1 MNATHIVNHKAA
13 SPRNRTT
20 LLLLGLILLLAATL
34 RFYHLGTESFSYDE
48 GIMIDVT
55 GSLDNVIANVA
66 KGRPPLIVI
75 AGYIWVNIFGDTEAA
90 TRSLSA
96 VTGVISIWLLYAVG
110 RDLFNKRVGLIA
122 ALLMSISIF
131 HIFYSQDYR
140 YYGLLGFTSLL
151 SFYFYAKAL
160 KTERTI
166 YFIMYP
172 ISAAAVFYAHYHGAF
187 VLLAQGIYFLLQWY
201 KYRPRTRLY
210 WFCTQIAIVLLI
222 SPSIYRLGMDYL
234 AGASNGDFSGSL
246 GVLGNGGPLRTMP
259 LWLPI
264 HTLLIGYL
272 FITIDNVLN
281 LPYLVL
287 SIGVIAISTLMY
299 AWRQGFSQWMAQF
312 TSVGTEIKAFAHK
325 SSELILLGC
334 WLLIP
339 VITPFLISVL
349 WKPIYMPRYTIGALP
364 ALCLIVALLL
374 TTIRRVVPEIIP
386 LIALAIMIVP
396 GLEQYYTHDLKEQW
410 PEVAKQITSQ
420 VQPDDGIVFV
430 SINNEPA
437 ARIQSTFNRYFA
449 TQLPECL
456 VDAGLNGPDQAL
468 PELNSCGANMQRIWF
483 ISRVSKD
490 DDQATIQ
497 KLFFAPSESPWHIQ
511 QEQAY
516 TGLVVRLLTP
526 Q

>member
-1 MNATHIVNHKAA
+1 MNVTHIVNSKDA
-13 SPRNRTT
+13 PTPNRTT
-20 LLLLGLILLLAATL
+20 VLLLGLILLLAATL

-48 GIMIDVT
+48 GIMLDVT

-75 AGYIWVNIFGDTEAA
+75 AGYVWVSIFGDTEAA

-96 VTGVISIWLLYAVG
+96 VAGVVSVWLLYAVG

-140 YYGLLGFTSLL
+140 YYGLLGFTSLF
-151 SFYFYAKAL
+151 SFYFYVKAL

-166 YFIMYP
+166 YFIIYP
-172 ISAAAVFYAHYHGAF
+172 FAAASVFYAHYHGAF
-187 VLLAQGIYFLLQWY
+187 VLLAQGVYFLLQWY
-201 KYRPRTRLY
+201 KYPPRARIY
-210 WFCTQIAIVLLI
+210 WFCTQVAIVLLI
-222 SPSIYRLGMDYL
+222 SPSIFRLGMDYL

-246 GVLGNGGPLRTMP
+246 GVLGNGGPLRNTP

-264 HTLLIGYL
+264 HTLVIGFL
-272 FITIDNVLN
+272 FITVDNVFN
-281 LPYLVL
+281 LPYLAL
-287 SIGVIAISTLMY
+287 SISFVVICTLFY
-299 AWRQGFSQWMAQF
+299 AMQQGFPQWRGQLATIWANMA
-312 TSVGTEIKAFAHK
+312 EFAQK
-325 SSELILLGC
+325 STDLILLAC

-339 VITPFLISVL
+339 VVTPFLISVL

-364 ALCLIVALLL
+364 ALCLVVALLL
-374 TTIRRVVPEIIP
+374 FTIRRVVPEII
-386 LIALAIMIVP
+386 LLAALAIMIGP
-396 GLEQYYTHDLKEQW
+396 GLQQYYTRDIKEQW
-410 PEVAKQITSQ
+410 PKVAGQISSQ
-420 VQPDDGIVFV
+420 VQPNDGIVFV

-437 ARIQSTFNRYFA
+437 SRIQHTFNLYFA
-449 TQLPECL
+449 GHLPECL
-456 VDAGLNGPDQAL
+456 VDAGLGGAEQAL
-468 PELNSCGANMQRIWF
+468 PDLNSCSANMQRVWF

-497 KLFFAPSESPWHIQ
+497 QLFFNPPESSWHIE

-526 Q
+526 R

>member
-1 MNATHIVNHKAA
+1 MNVTHIVNHKDA
-13 SPRNRTT
+13 SAQNRTT
-20 LLLLGLILLLAATL
+20 ILLLGLILLLAATL

-48 GIMIDVT
+48 GIMLDVT

-96 VTGVISIWLLYAVG
+96 VAGVISIWLLYAVG

-131 HIFYSQDYR
+131 HVFYSQDYR

-166 YFIMYP
+166 YFIIYP

-187 VLLAQGIYFLLQWY
+187 VILAQGVYFLLQWY
-201 KYRPRTRLY
+201 KYTPRTRIY
-210 WFCTQIAIVLLI
+210 WFGTQFAIVLLI

-246 GVLGNGGPLRTMP
+246 GVLGNGGPLRNTP

-264 HTLLIGYL
+264 HTLLIGFL
-272 FITIDNVLN
+272 FITVDNVLN
-281 LPYLVL
+281 LPYLAL
-287 SIGVIAISTLMY
+287 SIVFIALSTLLY
-299 AWRQGFSQWMAQF
+299 AWRQGLAHW
-312 TSVGTEIKAFAHK
+312 VGQLATVRTEATALAHK
-325 SSELILLGC
+325 STDLILLCC
-334 WLLIP
+334 WLFIP
-339 VITPFLISVL
+339 IVTPFLISVL

-364 ALCLIVALLL
+364 ALCLVVALLL
-374 TTIRRVVPEIIP
+374 TTMRRVIPEIIL
-386 LIALAIMIVP
+386 LIALAIMIGP
-396 GLEQYYTHDLKEQW
+396 GLQEYYMRDMKEQW
-410 PEVAKQITSQ
+410 PEVAGQITSQ
-420 VQPDDGIVFV
+420 VQPEDGIVFV

-437 ARIQSTFNRYFA
+437 TRIQSTFDRYFA
-449 TQLPECL
+449 SQLPECL
-456 VDAGLNGPDQAL
+456 VDAGLNGPERAL
-468 PELNSCGANMQRIWF
+468 PDLNSCGAHMQRIWF

-497 KLFFAPSESPWHIQ
+497 KLFFDPPESSWHVE

-516 TGLVVRLLTP
+516 TGLVVRLLIP